1 VLPCYFSCYLRYYL
15 TYLGL
20 LVLEILCLV
29 GVALPGLFEVVVGGW
44 VNVGHV
50 VVGVALLWMIVF
62 VLLDIRD
69 IVKASG
75 KFNE

>member
-1 VLPCYFSCYLRYYL
+1 MLPCYLSCYLRYYL